1 MGWFNRKSEER
12 QRRLEATERE
22 DEALAKAKAADP
34 NSQRKTEFHNASV
47 RGDLDRA
54 SSLLDDYLTE
64 YEVDPGPTE
73 YDRGRPSLLERAAQ
87 ARRATKLGDLDE
99 AASILAAWEIKPPP
113 TSTTGPERFA
123 QLPNL
128 NTLGMLLIDFFSL
141 PGAESNSQYDLLLD
155 TKLRQVAQ
163 WTRLSSPQPRP
174 GGFFDQA
181 YGQFKSKREL
191 SRARS

>member
-34 NSQRKTEFHNASV
+34 NAQRKIEFHNAAA
-47 RGDLDRA
+47 RGDLGLA
-54 SSLLDDYLTE
+54 SSLLDDYLAE

-73 YDRGRPSLLERAAQ
+73 YDGGRASLLELAAR
-87 ARRATKLGDLDE
+87 ARRAIKLGDLE
-99 AASILAAWEIKPPP
+99 VAASILADWEIKPPP

-141 PGAESNSQYDLLLD
+141 PGAESSSQYDSLLD

-163 WTRLSSPQPRP
+163 WTRLSSPRPQP
-174 GGFFDQA
+174 GGFFDQV

-191 SRARS
+191 SRAGR